1 MDRSFPHPIMV
12 LLFFILLAGLLTY
25 VLSGGKYER
34 QTDPVTGR
42 ITVVAGSY
50 RTEPSVP
57 VGIGG
62 VLLSIPKGFEAG
74 ADVIATIL
82 IFGGAFMVIDQTGAF
97 KALLLVLVGRF
108 RKTRYLVLWMVGVT
122 FAIAGAL
129 DNTSEEIIALIP
141 VLCFMTSRL
150 GYSKIGA
157 VAISTGCAVI
167 GASFSPMN
175 PFQVAIAQ
183 KIAQVHLLSGSGLRI
198 LLAIPAV
205 IFWISWVVRRTKVPE
220 GASVPTVGDAPE
232 VAVATMG
239 PGGPATASALETPQ
253 AGASVENQ
261 EDLKLNNR
269 HRIILV
275 MVLASFAY
283 MVYGIINLD
292 WGFDEMTALF
302 FALGLVAGWIGGL
315 GMNGTATAFASGV
328 KEMILAA
335 FVVGL
340 ARSVYIILEN
350 GHIID
355 TIIHGL
361 FTPLQHLPVFLSASG
376 MLLAHICLHLPV
388 SSLSGQAQ
396 LTIPIL
402 TPLAD
407 LTGMSRQVMIL
418 AFQYGAGLSEL
429 FTPTNGALM
438 GVLAVAGISFR
449 TWWSFIW
456 KPALWLIL
464 YTIGCLGLAIAIGF

>member
-1 MDRSFPHPIMV
+1 MV
-12 LLFFILLAGLLTY
+12 LLFFILVAGVLTHA
-25 VLSGGKYER
+25 LSGGKYNR

-42 ITVVAGSY
+42 VTVIAGSY
-50 RTEPSVP
+50 HPEAHVP

-62 VLLSIPKGFEAG
+62 ILLSIPKGFEAG

-82 IFGGAFMVIDQTGAF
+82 IFGGAFFIIDQTGAF
-97 KALLLVLVGRF
+97 KAMLLLLVGRF
-108 RKTRYLVLWMVGVT
+108 RKSRYLVLWMVGIT

-141 VLCFMTSRL
+141 VLCFMASRL

-157 VAISTGCAVI
+157 IAISTGCAVI

-198 LLAIPAV
+198 LFSIPAV
-205 IFWISWVVRRTKVPE
+205 CFWISWVVRRTKSP
-220 GASVPTVGDAPE
+220 ATVG
-232 VAVATMG
+232 AV
-239 PGGPATASALETPQ
+239 PGMV
-253 AGASVENQ
+253 AGASIGT
-261 EDLKLNNR
+261 DTDPKLSPR
-269 HRIILV
+269 HVIILCL
-275 MVLASFAY
+275 VLASFAY
-283 MVYGIINLD
+283 MVYGIISLD

-302 FALGLVAGWIGGL
+302 FALGLIAGWIGGL
-315 GMNGTATAFASGV
+315 GMNGTATAFAAGV

-350 GHIID
+350 GNIID
-355 TIIHGL
+355 TLIHGL
-361 FTPLQHLPVFLSASG
+361 FTPLQHLPVFLSAAG
-376 MLLAHICLHLPV
+376 MLVAHIFLHLPV

-456 KPALWLIL
+456 KPALILIV
-464 YTIGCLGLAIAIGF
+464 YTILCLGLAVAIGF

>member
-1 MDRSFPHPIMV
+1 MV
-12 LLFFILLAGLLTY
+12 LLFFILMAGVLTHA
-25 VLSGGKYER
+25 LTGGKYER
-34 QTDPVTGR
+34 QTDPATGR
-42 ITVVAGSY
+42 VTVVAGSY
-50 RTEPSVP
+50 HSASPVP

-82 IFGGAFMVIDQTGAF
+82 IFGGAFFIIDQTGAF
-97 KALLLVLVGRF
+97 KAMLLLLVGRF
-108 RKTRYLVLWMVGVT
+108 GKSRYLVLWMVGIT
-122 FAIAGAL
+122 FAVAGAL

-175 PFQVAIAQ
+175 PFQVGIAQ

-198 LLAIPAV
+198 LLSLPAV
-205 IFWISWVVRRTKVPE
+205 CFWISWVVKRTRCP
-220 GASVPTVGDAPE
+220 GG
-232 VAVATMG
+232 AVAQGTG
-239 PGGPATASALETPQ
+239 RKGIDGSEGRGDP
-253 AGASVENQ
+253 
-261 EDLKLNNR
+261 KLSGR
-269 HRIILV
+269 HIIILTL
-275 MVLASFAY
+275 VLASFAY
-283 MVYGIINLD
+283 MVYGIISLD

-315 GMNGTATAFASGV
+315 GMNGTATAFAAGV
-328 KEMILAA
+328 KEMTLAA

-340 ARSVYIILEN
+340 ARSVYILLEN
-350 GHIID
+350 GHVID

-376 MLLAHICLHLPV
+376 MLIAHILVHLPV
-388 SSLSGQAQ
+388 SSTSGQAQ

-438 GVLAVAGISFR
+438 GVLAVAGISYS
-449 TWWSFIW
+449 TWWNFIW
-456 KPALWLIL
+456 KPALLLIC
-464 YTIGCLGLAIAIGF
+464 YTILCLGLGVAIGF

>member
-34 QTDPVTGR
+34 RTDPVTGR

-50 RTEPSVP
+50 RTEPHAP

-108 RKTRYLVLWMVGVT
+108 RKTRYLVLWMVGIT

-205 IFWISWVVRRTKVPE
+205 TFWIYWVVRRTKVQETGLAEASSTGTALPAFE
-220 GASVPTVGDAPE
+220 AKTNGVGAQGEP
-232 VAVATMG
+232 
-239 PGGPATASALETPQ
+239 
-253 AGASVENQ
+253 Q
-261 EDLKLNNR
+261 EDLRLTSR
-269 HRIILV
+269 HRIILTL
-275 MVLASFAY
+275 VLASFAY

-315 GMNGTATAFASGV
+315 GMNGTASAFAAGV

-361 FTPLQHLPVFLSASG
+361 FTPLQHLPVFFSASG

-449 TWWSFIW
+449 TWWNFIW